1 MQEPALT
8 VIMAHLNEGNEPLET
23 VRSILATAP
32 PGFVEIVAVDDCSDP
47 GLSVD
52 LAGMD
57 GVRAFRNSERRGL
70 FATKDFAVAQ
80 ARTDNLMVI
89 DAHMR
94 FKPDGWAEKM
104 VDSLSSE
111 PETAFCTTC
120 LGLGW
125 RGGKDKGGA
134 RQPPDINRPNGRYHG
149 GTMIIRGPRKNRQGI
164 TRVHWLEPKWQGRR
178 QEGTYELPSLLGA
191 NYGITKSWWDRIGGL
206 RGLKSWGGQEAC
218 LSLKTWLAG
227 GKCKIMTDIEI
238 GHIFRSSAPYNP
250 SHVAI
255 WHNKMRMALTIL
267 PDPHGRR
274 IHDEIAAK
282 QPAALAMIREDLG
295 DVIAERAAFMRIR
308 KPGSFEAFV
317 EKFDLQLEW

>member
-1 MQEPALT
+1 MRKPALT
-8 VIMAHLNEGNEPLET
+8 VIMAHLNEGSEPLET
-23 VRSILATAP
+23 VRSILATTP

-47 GLSVD
+47 GMSID
-52 LAGMD
+52 LAGVE

-70 FATKDFAVAQ
+70 FAAKDFAAVR
-80 ARTDNLMVI
+80 ARADNLMVI

-94 FKPDGWAEKM
+94 FKPDDWAEKM

-125 RGGKDKGGA
+125 RGGKDGA
-134 RQPPDINRPNGRYHG
+134 GRPPDISQPNGRYHG
-149 GTMIIRGPRKNRQGI
+149 GTMIIRGPRKNKKGVTGI
-164 TRVHWLEPKWQGRR
+164 HWLEPKWQGRKR
-178 QEGTYELPSLLGA
+178 GGTYELPSLLGA
-191 NYGITKSWWDRIGGL
+191 NYGIAKSWWNRIGGL
-206 RGLKSWGGQEAC
+206 RGLKAWGGQEAC

-227 GKCKIMTDIEI
+227 GKCKIRTDIEI
-238 GHIFRSSAPYNP
+238 GHIFRSSAPYGA

-267 PDPHGRR
+267 PDPHGQR

-282 QPAALAMIREDLG
+282 QAAAAMMIRKDLG
-295 DVIAERAAFMRIR
+295 EVIAERAAFMRVR
-308 KPGSFEAFV
+308 MPGSLDALV

>member
-1 MQEPALT
+1 
-8 VIMAHLNEGNEPLET
+8 MAHLNEGNEPLET
-23 VRSILATAP
+23 VRSILATTP

-47 GLSVD
+47 GKSVE
-52 LAGMD
+52 LAGTD
-57 GVRAFRNSERRGL
+57 GVRVFRNCERRGL
-70 FATKDFAVAQ
+70 FAAKDFAVSK
-80 ARTDNLMVI
+80 ARTDNLMII

-94 FKPDGWAEKM
+94 FKPDNWAEKM
-104 VDSLSSE
+104 VDSLSAE

-125 RGGKDKGGA
+125 RGGKGEGEP

-149 GTMIIRGPRKNRQGI
+149 GTMIIRGPRKNRRGATSI
-164 TRVHWLEPKWQGRR
+164 HWLEPKWQGK
-178 QEGTYELPSLLGA
+178 QQSGTYELPSLLGA

-206 RGLKSWGGQEAC
+206 RGLKAWGGQEAC

-227 GKCKIMTDIEI
+227 GKCKIRTDIEI
-238 GHIFRSSAPYNP
+238 GHIFRRSAPYRP

-282 QPAALAMIREDLG
+282 QPAALAMIRENLG
-295 DVIAERAAFMRIR
+295 DVIAERAAFMRVR
-308 KPGSFEAFV
+308 KPGSLGALV